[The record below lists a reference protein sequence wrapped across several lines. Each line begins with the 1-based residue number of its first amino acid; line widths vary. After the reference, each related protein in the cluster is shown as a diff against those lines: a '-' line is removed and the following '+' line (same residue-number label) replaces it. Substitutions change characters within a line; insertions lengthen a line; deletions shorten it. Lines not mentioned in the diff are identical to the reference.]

1 MNEPEP
7 ALREHRTKS
16 LMIRAAADLMQ
27 RRGYVGTGVAEILL
41 QAGAPRGSL
50 YHHFPG
56 GKREIALE
64 AIAYTRHVFAR
75 DLEKIAADSNSL
87 DAYFDALATLSKR
100 DLLASD
106 FDASCPIAATAL
118 DVPCDE
124 HDIFAACSKAFDHWA
139 LAIGTGLSRHHTI
152 NDNSSALGKL
162 FLNALFGAV
171 MSARV
176 ARNTQVI
183 DTTLDQ
189 LKLLMAQSD

>member
-1 MNEPEP
+1 MDESKP
-7 ALREHRTKS
+7 APREHRTKS

-64 AIAYTRHVFAR
+64 AIAYTRNVFAR
-75 DLEKIAADSNSL
+75 DLEKIAADSKSL
-87 DAYFDALATLSKR
+87 DAYFYALAALSKR
-100 DLLASD
+100 DLLSSD

-118 DVPCDE
+118 DAPCDE
-124 HDIFAACSKAFDHWA
+124 HDIFAACSKAFDHWGQ
-139 LAIGTGLSRHHTI
+139 AIASGLSRHYTI

-176 ARNTQVI
+176 ARNTQGI
-183 DTTLDQ
+183 DDTLVQ
-189 LKLLMAQSD
+189 LRLLVRQSE